1 MQDLMKGKRGLI
13 MGVANDHSIAWGIA
27 KTLTRRAPSLPSPI
41 RAKRSASASS
51 RWRSRSVPILVLPCD
66 VEDIAS
72 VDAVFAALREKW
84 GGLDFLVHAIAFSD
98 KNELKGRYADT
109 TRENFSR
116 TMLISC
122 FSFTEIARRAAELMP
137 DTGGAMITLTFGGS
151 TRVMPN
157 YNVMGV
163 AKAAL
168 EASVR
173 YLAADFGPRGIRVNA
188 ISAGP
193 VRTLAGSGIGDARAM
208 FAFQQKHSP
217 LGRGVTLDELG
228 GSALYLLSDL
238 VRRRHRRDPLR
249 RFRLQR
255 HLDAAAGR
263 AEGGVSDALPSTASA
278 RGLRERGPMTD
289 SASHRADLHGVHS
302 RNAPVTITPPRSS
315 PRAGTPGAPC
325 SARYRRRMTAATASS

>member
-1 MQDLMKGKRGLI
+1 MLGAKDGYSEKSGPDERESSKTMQDLMKGKRGLI

-27 KTLTRRAPSLPSPI
+27 KALHAQGAELAFTYQGEALGKRVKPLAQSLGVD
-41 RAKRSASASS
+41 A
-51 RWRSRSVPILVLPCD
+51 VLPCD

-72 VDAVFAALREKW
+72 IDSVFTTLRDKW
-84 GGLDFLVHAIAFSD
+84 GQLDFLVHAIAFSD

-122 FSFTEIARRAAELMP
+122 FSFTELAKRAAELMP
-137 DTGGAMITLTFGGS
+137 ETGGSMITLTFGGS
-151 TRVMPN
+151 MQVMPN

-173 YLAADFGPRGIRVNA
+173 YLAADFGRRAIRVNA

-208 FAFQQKHSP
+208 FAFMQKHSP
-217 LGRGVTLDELG
+217 LGRGVTLEELG

-238 VRRRHRRDPLR
+238 S
-249 RFRLQR
+249 
-255 HLDAAAGR
+255 
-263 AEGGVSDALPSTASA
+263 GGVT
-278 RGLRERGPMTD
+278 GEIHYVD
-289 SASHRADLHGVHS
+289 SGYSVIS
-302 RNAPVTITPPRSS
+302 MPR
-315 PRAGTPGAPC
+315 PEELKAE
-325 SARYRRRMTAATASS
+325 

>member
-1 MQDLMKGKRGLI
+1 MNDLMKGKRGLI

-27 KTLTRRAPSLPSPI
+27 KTLVAQGAELAFTFQGEALGKRVKPLAQSLG
-41 RAKRSASASS
+41 
-51 RWRSRSVPILVLPCD
+51 VDTVLPCD
-66 VEDIAS
+66 VEDLGS
-72 VDAVFAALREKW
+72 VDQVFAALRAKW
-84 GGLDFLVHAIAFSD
+84 GQLDFLVHAVAFSD

-109 TRENFSR
+109 SRENFSR

-122 FSFTEIARRAAELMP
+122 FSFTELAKRAAELMP
-137 DTGGAMITLTFGGS
+137 ETGGTMITLTFGGS

-173 YLAADFGPRGIRVNA
+173 YLSADFGSRGIRVNA

-193 VRTLAGSGIGDARAM
+193 IRTLAGSGIGDARAM

-238 VRRRHRRDPLR
+238 S
-249 RFRLQR
+249 
-255 HLDAAAGR
+255 
-263 AEGGVSDALPSTASA
+263 GGVT
-278 RGLRERGPMTD
+278 GEVHYVD
-289 SASHRADLHGVHS
+289 SGYNIISMPRPVDLK
-302 RNAPVTITPPRSS
+302 AE
-315 PRAGTPGAPC
+315 
-325 SARYRRRMTAATASS
+325 

>member
-1 MQDLMKGKRGLI
+1 MHDLMKGKRGLI

-27 KTLTRRAPSLPSPI
+27 KTLAAQGADLAFTYQGEALGKRVKPLAQSLG
-41 RAKRSASASS
+41 
-51 RWRSRSVPILVLPCD
+51 VDTVLPCD
-66 VEDIAS
+66 VEDLAS
-72 VDAVFAALREKW
+72 VDSVFAALKAKW
-84 GGLDFLVHAIAFSD
+84 GQLDFLVHAIAFSD

-109 TRENFSR
+109 SRENFSR

-122 FSFTEIARRAAELMP
+122 FSFTELAKRAAGLMP
-137 DTGGAMITLTFGGS
+137 ETGGSMITLTFDGS
-151 TRVMPN
+151 MRVMPN

-173 YLAADFGPRGIRVNA
+173 YLASDFGRSGIRINA

-208 FAFQQKHSP
+208 FAFMQKHSP

-238 VRRRHRRDPLR
+238 S
-249 RFRLQR
+249 
-255 HLDAAAGR
+255 
-263 AEGGVSDALPSTASA
+263 GGVT
-278 RGLRERGPMTD
+278 GEIHYVD
-289 SASHRADLHGVHS
+289 SGYNVISM
-302 RNAPVTITPPRSS
+302 PR
-315 PRAGTPGAPC
+315 PEELKAE
-325 SARYRRRMTAATASS
+325 

>member
-1 MQDLMKGKRGLI
+1 MQDLMKGKRGLV
-13 MGVANDHSIAWGIA
+13 MGIANDHSIAWGIA
-27 KTLTRRAPSLPSPI
+27 KTLASQGAELAFTYQGEALG
-41 RAKRSASASS
+41 KRVKPLAEQLK
-51 RWRSRSVPILVLPCD
+51 VEQVLPCD
-66 VEDIAS
+66 VEDLTS
-72 VDAVFAALREKW
+72 VDSVFATLKEKW

-122 FSFTEIARRAAELMP
+122 FSFTELAKRAAELMP
-137 DTGGAMITLTFGGS
+137 ETGGSMITLTFGGS
-151 TRVMPN
+151 VRVMPN

-173 YLAADFGPRGIRVNA
+173 YLAADFGGRGIRINA

-228 GSALYLLSDL
+228 GSALYLLSGL
-238 VRRRHRRDPLR
+238 S
-249 RFRLQR
+249 
-255 HLDAAAGR
+255 
-263 AEGGVSDALPSTASA
+263 GGVTGEIHYVDSGYNVISMPRPEELK
-278 RGLRERGPMTD
+278 ER
-289 SASHRADLHGVHS
+289 
-302 RNAPVTITPPRSS
+302 N
-315 PRAGTPGAPC
+315 
-325 SARYRRRMTAATASS
+325 